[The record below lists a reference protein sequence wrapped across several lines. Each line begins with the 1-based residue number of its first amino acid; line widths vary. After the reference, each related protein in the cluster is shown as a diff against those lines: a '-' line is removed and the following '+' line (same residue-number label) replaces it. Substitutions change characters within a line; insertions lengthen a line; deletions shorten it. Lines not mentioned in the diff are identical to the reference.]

1 MDEDE
6 AIARI
11 QAATA
16 RNNIVVAAATKVDET
31 YLRNW
36 KRYKSCIDTSI
47 AQGLLPQRVG
57 PYINPTTTQSGGIFR
72 RAKSLI
78 LTPILLLR

>member
-1 MDEDE
+1 MDDDE

-16 RNNIVVAAATKVDET
+16 CNNIVVAAATKVDET
-31 YLRNW
+31 YSRNW

-47 AQGLLPQRVG
+47 AQGLLPQ
-57 PYINPTTTQSGGIFR
+57 
-72 RAKSLI
+72 
-78 LTPILLLR
+78 